1 MTYPRPSV
9 LRWILALCLFA
20 AAQSGQA
27 ERPDPKQVWQT
38 DGGRMTLEIRG
49 DFLPDFGIEVLHQG
63 EPVNS
68 RKKLRFTVEQL
79 EAIKIH
85 APWGIFHSLLQDS
98 GRLWADTDLTF
109 RRGARELTLDRIQ
122 IIPGERDGHAL
133 FLAVDAQGNLLFT
146 MSHLHIG
153 LAAETGVLSAANA
166 EVEASAYLAERLG
179 LPQMAGMPIA
189 LGWLDLDLSIPEGA
203 ELAGTPPGCAERPI
217 WPQDGQFEAD
227 VTLIGMSNVAYQGV
241 QPRTGRIKT
250 APSATLKNESQADI
264 PWIGHFDSISI
275 YPYSPQ
281 DQHPFLVW
289 NIYKIAEGRIEM
301 IGASGVKHAFYT
313 VNANCT
319 VCAEWPEG
327 YHVLWPGCEDTYS
340 SGNNDTSTY
349 QGPRDEI
356 EASIGGW
363 ENCGSFF
370 DPECTGS
377 QSGFSGQWLN
387 RLLIDPDEF
396 QQPDTQYFMDAW
408 YVIQYD
414 TNIWNGM
421 GFRPIDPTP
430 SGSGWFMNP
439 GTFSQGPVIS
449 QWVEENTTDP
459 MADHDVIVIPSE
471 TPAADYPDNM
481 PQGHLRLLVKVTET
495 QPGRYRY
502 NYALQNYDFDRAL
515 DGFKIAVPPGA
526 EITDIHFGD
535 IDDNPNNDWVTTIGN
550 GFVAFR
556 ATEGNRLD
564 WFTLFNF
571 EIEIDAAPVDSQI
584 RIDLGNDAVEPELS
598 VQSLGPASGS
608 ELLFEDRFIDVY

>member
-9 LRWILALCLFA
+9 LRWILALCLFS

-27 ERPDPKQVWQT
+27 EHPDPKQIWRT

-68 RKKLRFTVEQL
+68 RKKLHFNFEQL
-79 EAIKIH
+79 EAIRIH
-85 APWGIFHSLLQDS
+85 APWGIFDSLFQDI
-98 GRLWADTDLTF
+98 GRLTANADLVF
-109 RRGARELTLDRIQ
+109 RRGGRELRLERIQ
-122 IIPGERDGHAL
+122 IIPGERDGHSL
-133 FLAVDAQGNLLFT
+133 FLAMDDQGNHLFT
-146 MSHLHIG
+146 MSHLHVE
-153 LAAETGVLSAANA
+153 LAPETSGFSAANA

-179 LPQMAGMPIA
+179 LPQMTDMPIA

-227 VTLIGMSNVAYQGV
+227 VTLIGMGNVAYQGV

-264 PWIGHFDSISI
+264 PWIGHFTQLAS
-275 YPYSPQ
+275 YPYTPE
-281 DQHPFLVW
+281 DQHPYLVW

-301 IGASGVKHAFYT
+301 LAASGAKHAFFT
-313 VNANCT
+313 VNQGCDINCNDN
-319 VCAEWPEG
+319 
-327 YHVLWPGCEDTYS
+327 HVLWPGCEDTYS

-356 EASIGGW
+356 EASIGRW

-535 IDDNPNNDWVTTIGN
+535 IDDNPTNDWVTTIGN

-556 ATEGNRLD
+556 ATEGNRLG